1 MSKIKLI
8 FAGTAEIS
16 TPLLRSLAKD
26 DRFDVCLVITQVD
39 KPAGRKMELSPS
51 LVKIIAEELNLE
63 IYQPQNINSSESI
76 DLIKRKNADAVL
88 VMAYGQIFSNEVLTI
103 TKNGCI
109 NVHASLLPKYRGAS
123 PIQCSIG
130 NLENETGVSLM
141 KMDEKMDEGDVYS
154 QFSIP
159 IEADDNSI
167 TLETKLAHLTSQRIP
182 DALFVA
188 LHGNTKPIP
197 QDDSKTTYCHKITK
211 ADGLIDWNENAKQI
225 EAKIR
230 ALVGW
235 PGTYTF
241 FNEKSLKIIEGRYQK
256 LEHEN
261 EPGTVFK
268 ADSEVVISTKNGVIL
283 PTHVQME
290 GKKIQSIN
298 DFINGNPDFINSKLT
313 ATP

>member
-1 MSKIKLI
+1 MNKIKII

-16 TPLLRSLAKD
+16 TPLLRSLTKD
-26 DRFDVCLVITQVD
+26 DRFEISLVITQMD
-39 KPAGRKMELSPS
+39 KPAGRKMELTPSP
-51 LVKIIAEELNLE
+51 VKTVAEELNLE
-63 IYQPQNINSSESI
+63 IYQPQDINSSESI
-76 DLIKRKNADAVL
+76 GLIRENNSAAIL

-123 PIQCSIG
+123 PIQCSIR
-130 NLENETGVSLM
+130 NLENETGISLM
-141 KMDEKMDEGDVYS
+141 KMDEKMDEGNVYS

-182 DALFVA
+182 DALYVA

-197 QDDSKTTYCHKITK
+197 QDDSKATYCHKITK
-211 ADGLIDWNENAKQI
+211 ADGLIDWNEDAKQI
-225 EAKIR
+225 EARIR
-230 ALVGW
+230 AFTGW
-235 PGTYTF
+235 PSTYTF
-241 FNEKSLKIIEGRYQK
+241 FNGKSLKIIEGRYQK
-256 LEHEN
+256 IEGEN

-268 ADSEVVISTKNGVIL
+268 ADNSVTITAKNGAIL

-290 GKKIQSIN
+290 GKKVQNIN